1 MRKLLV
7 IAALVLANL
16 TLIVYLGVRRISVIV
31 ERPTTPQ
38 NLQSVFAN
46 ELQDDTG
53 KRISLSNLIGHV
65 TAVLFVNPDVTNQ
78 VDVTQKTISAYKPAE
93 VSFILVTPN
102 SQALRSYLSSLTDN
116 VSIVQHDYD
125 GLKKLFGVPDCCER
139 RFVFDTEGSL
149 KYHDYYVEDLIPRL
163 NRLAKQDLPQLPF
176 ALVDTLNSLTTG
188 HLSSVRGQTRT
199 NSTKAVIALFSSVS
213 TNCPSGEMVRL
224 VNQYSERRNDIA
236 FLLLLPAN
244 YTGSDIENFK
254 ANLQIKHNLHVETMD
269 GPLAEKWS
277 SLIEIYGENQI
288 NGTVLLVNR
297 GVLSAALGMSEVE
310 QKLSG
315 L

>member
-1 MRKLLV
+1 MRKLSL

-16 TLIVYLGVRRISVIV
+16 MLIVYLGVRRIGVT

-38 NLQSVFAN
+38 SLQSIFAS

-53 KRISLSNLIGHV
+53 KRIILSNLIGHV
-65 TAVLFVNPDVTNQ
+65 TAILFVNPYVTNQ
-78 VDVTQKTISAYKPAE
+78 VDVTEKTISAYKPAE
-93 VSFILVTPN
+93 VSFILITPN
-102 SQALRSYLSSLTDN
+102 SQALRSYLPSPTDN

-139 RFVFDTEGSL
+139 RFVFDTKGAL
-149 KYHDYYVEDLIPRL
+149 KYHDYYFEDLIPRL
-163 NRLAKQDLPQLPF
+163 NLLAKQNLPQLPF
-176 ALVDTLNSLTTG
+176 ALIDSLNSLTAG
-188 HLSSVRGQTRT
+188 HLGSVRKQTRT
-199 NSTKAVIALFSSVS
+199 ESTKAVIALFSSVS
-213 TNCPSGEMVRL
+213 TNCPSGEKVKL
-224 VNQYSERRNDIA
+224 VNHYSERRKDIA
-236 FLLLLPAN
+236 FLLLLPKN
-244 YTGSDIENFK
+244 YTSEDIENFK
-254 ANLQIKHNLHVETMD
+254 TNLQISRNLAVETMD

-277 SLIEIYGENQI
+277 SLITIYGENQI

-297 GVLSAALGMSEVE
+297 GALSVSLGMSELE